1 MKKFTLLVA
10 VLMMVAFAGTGC
22 KKQQPPPPPMPP
34 QGAPGQSGMPGMPGM
49 PGAPH
54 GEAGAPPVEKKVVVP
69 DAVKTGWKAAKVE
82 VEFKEKKSK
91 KAFTIPLN
99 SEFKVPDSDLT
110 LKVGN
115 FLPNFTM
122 AAEQITSSSN
132 TPENPAVQ
140 LEVFQGGKEIFHGW
154 LFSKYPA
161 VHPLTHDKYG
171 VALLEGV
178 KK

>member
-1 MKKFTLLVA
+1 MRKFTLLVA

-22 KKQQPPPPPMPP
+22 KKKQPPPPPMPP
-34 QGAPGQSGMPGMPGM
+34 QGSARSARHARRSARRDG
-49 PGAPH
+49 GA
-54 GEAGAPPVEKKVVVP
+54 AGREEDRRPRRREG
-69 DAVKTGWKAAKVE
+69 GWKAVKVE

-110 LKVGN
+110 LKVG
-115 FLPNFTM
+115 
-122 AAEQITSSSN
+122 ASCRTSRWRRTRSRPAR
-132 TPENPAVQ
+132 TIRKNPAAQ
-140 LEVFQGGKEIFHGW
+140 IEAFQGGKEIFHGW
-154 LFSKYPA
+154 LFAKFPA

>member
-22 KKQQPPPPPMPP
+22 KKKEPTPPPMPP
-34 QGAPGQSGMPGMPGM
+34 QGAPGQPGMPGM
-49 PGAPH
+49 PGDSH
-54 GEAGAPPVEKKVVVP
+54 GETGAPPVVKKIVVP
-69 DAVKTGWKAAKVE
+69 DAVKGAWKAVKVE

-91 KAFTIPLN
+91 KTFTIPLN
-99 SEFKVPDSDLT
+99 SDFNVPDTDLT

-115 FLPNFTM
+115 FLPHFAM
-122 AAEQITSSSN
+122 GADQITSSSN
-132 TPENPAVQ
+132 NPENPAVQ
-140 LEVFQGGKEIFHGW
+140 FEVFQGGKEIFHGW
-154 LFSKYPA
+154 LFSMHQT
-161 VHPLTHDKYG
+161 VHPFTHDKYG

>member
-22 KKQQPPPPPMPP
+22 KKKQPPPPMPP
-34 QGAPGQSGMPGMPGM
+34 QGAPGQPGM

-54 GEAGAPPVEKKVVVP
+54 GEPGAPAVEKKVVVP
-69 DAVKTGWKAAKVE
+69 DAVKGTWKAVKVE

-91 KAFTIPLN
+91 KTFTIPLN

-110 LKVGN
+110 LKVGG
-115 FLPNFTM
+115 FLPHFTM
-122 AAEQITSSSN
+122 GADQITSGSN
-132 TPENPAVQ
+132 NLENPAAQ

-161 VHPLTHDKYG
+161 VHPFTHDKYG

>member
-1 MKKFTLLVA
+1 MKKITLLVA

-22 KKQQPPPPPMPP
+22 KKQQPPPPPP
-34 QGAPGQSGMPGMPGM
+34 QGAPGQPGM

-54 GEAGAPPVEKKVVVP
+54 GEAGAPPVEKKIVVP
-69 DAVKTGWKAAKVE
+69 DDVKAAWKAVKVE
-82 VEFKEKKSK
+82 VEFKEKKGK

-115 FLPNFTM
+115 FLPQFAM
-122 AAEQITSSSN
+122 GADQITSSSN
-132 TPENPAVQ
+132 NPENPAAQ

-154 LFSKYPA
+154 LFSLHPT
-161 VHPLTHDKYG
+161 VHPFTHDKYG
-171 VALLEGV
+171 VTLLEGV

>member
-10 VLMMVAFAGTGC
+10 ILMMVAIAGTGC
-22 KKQQPPPPPMPP
+22 KKKQPPPSMPP
-34 QGAPGQSGMPGMPGM
+34 QGAPGQPGMPGT
-49 PGAPH
+49 PGT
-54 GEAGAPPVEKKVVVP
+54 PPVEKTVVVP
-69 DAVKTGWKAAKVE
+69 DDVKGAWKAVKVE

-91 KAFTIPLN
+91 KAFTVPLN

-110 LKVGN
+110 LKVGS
-115 FLPNFTM
+115 FLPHFTM
-122 AAEQITSSSN
+122 AADQITSGSN
-132 TPENPAVQ
+132 NLENPAAQ
-140 LEVFQGGKEIFHGW
+140 IEVFEGGKEIFHGW
-154 LFSKYPA
+154 LFAKYPA

>member
-22 KKQQPPPPPMPP
+22 KKKQPPPPNPP
-34 QGAPGQSGMPGMPGM
+34 QGAPGQPGMPGM
-49 PGAPH
+49 PGAP
-54 GEAGAPPVEKKVVVP
+54 GAAPVEKTIIVP
-69 DAVKTGWKAAKVE
+69 DAVKGAWKAVKIE
-82 VEFKEKKSK
+82 VEYKEKKSK

-99 SEFKVPDSDLT
+99 SEFKVPDTDLT
-110 LKVGN
+110 LKVGG
-115 FLPNFTM
+115 FLPHFSM
-122 AAEQITSSSN
+122 AADQITSSSN
-132 TPENPAVQ
+132 NPENPAAQ

-154 LFSKYPA
+154 LFAMHPT
-161 VHPLTHDKYG
+161 VHPFTHDKYG

>member
-1 MKKFTLLVA
+1 MRKFTLLVA
-10 VLMMVAFAGTGC
+10 VLMMVAFAGIGC

-34 QGAPGQSGMPGMPGM
+34 QGAAGQPGMPPGM

-54 GEAGAPPVEKKVVVP
+54 GDTGAPPVEKKVVVP
-69 DAVKTGWKAAKVE
+69 DAVKGAWKAVKVE
-82 VEFKEKKSK
+82 VEYKEKKSK

-110 LKVGN
+110 LKVGT
-115 FLPNFTM
+115 FLPHFAM
-122 AAEQITSSSN
+122 AAEQISSN
-132 TPENPAVQ
+132 SNNPENPAAQ

-161 VHPLTHDKYG
+161 VHPFQNDKFG
-171 VALLEGV
+171 LALLEGI